1 MIGLRNVWICACD
14 RRCQTQGR
22 PKRTSKEVKLGGYE
36 KGKINKE
43 DALVCSKW
51 RVLIRGTVTVG
62 YTDDS
67 GGLLY
72 SFFTVTGSHAGKRPY
87 NDCCCFISS
96 VFPFDSPLCLRAA
109 SQEFV
114 IGKHSCNIVSAD

>member
-72 SFFTVTGSHAGKRPY
+72 SFLLLLVHMQEKDHITIVVA
-87 NDCCCFISS
+87 SS
-96 VFPFDSPLCLRAA
+96 VQYFHLTVR
-109 SQEFV
+109 FV
-114 IGKHSCNIVSAD
+114 